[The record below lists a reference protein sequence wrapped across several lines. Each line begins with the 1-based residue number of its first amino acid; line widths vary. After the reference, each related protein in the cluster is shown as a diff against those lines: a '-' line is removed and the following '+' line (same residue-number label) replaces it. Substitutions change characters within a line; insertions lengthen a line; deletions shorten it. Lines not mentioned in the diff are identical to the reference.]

1 MACLVPG
8 VVLLQP
14 LAACRV
20 LQHPGMTARPVLYP
34 RTWLWLQSDRFSPQ
48 SLEVG
53 ILYISRGSFCRL
65 QACFADRGRLLR
77 VVVVLSAWAD
87 CLAED
92 ICMRAQAPARP
103 PRPVF
108 LRKPAWLSGSRLAV
122 RRPTSGDALLR
133 DSEART
139 ATYYGQRSACSV
151 CVVEAGAVSFY
162 ACGVGFSRNGIRCAH
177 SCFNSDAPLASLVAL
192 LGGLPR
198 LRLRLD
204 PLEVPWCRRCCK
216 PKVMGR
222 LGYWSRA
229 LALRPR

>member
-20 LQHPGMTARPVLYP
+20 LQHPGMTARLCCTLEPGSGCS
-34 RTWLWLQSDRFSPQ
+34 RTDLVRS
-48 SLEVG
+48 
-53 ILYISRGSFCRL
+53 
-65 QACFADRGRLLR
+65 LLR
-77 VVVVLSAWAD
+77 SAYCISPGAAFAVCKRASLTEGASSESSWSAWAD

>member
-65 QACFADRGRLLR
+65 QACFADRGLLLR

-162 ACGVGFSRNGIRCAH
+162 ACGVGFPATG
-177 SCFNSDAPLASLVAL
+177 FDALTPAL
-192 LGGLPR
+192 TR
-198 LRLRLD
+198 MLRLRHLLLCLVGC
-204 PLEVPWCRRCCK
+204 PVSGSVSIRWRF
-216 PKVMGR
+216 
-222 LGYWSRA
+222 LGVVDAVSQR
-229 LALRPR
+229 

>member
-1 MACLVPG
+1 MYRTDTGEIKGEKERELDSTRSNEREVACLVPG

-65 QACFADRGRLLR
+65 QACFADRGLLLR

-87 CLAED
+87 CLAEN

-108 LRKPAWLSGSRLAV
+108 LRNPHGSAAAAWPFGGRRFAARLRGSDGNILWSKV
-122 RRPTSGDALLR
+122 RM
-133 DSEART
+133 
-139 ATYYGQRSACSV
+139 
-151 CVVEAGAVSFY
+151 
-162 ACGVGFSRNGIRCAH
+162 
-177 SCFNSDAPLASLVAL
+177 
-192 LGGLPR
+192 
-198 LRLRLD
+198 LRLRGRS
-204 PLEVPWCRRCCK
+204 RRSIFL
-216 PKVMGR
+216 R
-222 LGYWSRA
+222 LRRGFFPQRDSMRS
-229 LALRPR
+229 LVL

>member
-108 LRKPAWLSGSRLAV
+108 LRNPHGSAAAAWPFGGRRRATLCCETPRLGRQHIMVKGPHAPSAWSKPAQYLFTPAAWVFPATGF
-122 RRPTSGDALLR
+122 DALTR
-133 DSEART
+133 
-139 ATYYGQRSACSV
+139 
-151 CVVEAGAVSFY
+151 
-162 ACGVGFSRNGIRCAH
+162 
-177 SCFNSDAPLASLVAL
+177 AL
-192 LGGLPR
+192 TR
-198 LRLRLD
+198 MLRLRHLLLCLVGC
-204 PLEVPWCRRCCK
+204 PVSGSVSIRWRF
-216 PKVMGR
+216 
-222 LGYWSRA
+222 LGVVDAVSQR
-229 LALRPR
+229 